1 MRGFLFL
8 RSFAGT
14 FYLLSS
20 VGVFLCTFS
29 QVVLPWVFS
38 AGGFFSALLGGVFY
52 RAVFRTEDVR
62 GLIPVSFFRAIL
74 CSAFLGFLHSLF
86 RRGSFRASFCKGF
99 FRVFCCTSFCVPSI
113 ARLFS
118 YALSHGFSRGLL
130 HWDISLELLLQGFPH
145 GLFPGASSL
154 QTSAWTVSMDAFA
167 GSFTV
172 LSLGGGFFVQFFPGL
187 SPCNFCREDF
197 KGSICGGFFVRS
209 LARVSS
215 VRFSAGNFYLHCL
228 VGYFF
233 VLFFCMC
240 FSRGLFRSAFSMPS
254 FVGLFSLA
262 LFRSGDIDQLI
273 PRRFFCALLRSGFF
287 YTLFRRSF

>member
-113 ARLFS
+113 ARLFP
-118 YALSHGFSRGLL
+118 YALSHGFSRGLP
-130 HWDISLELLLQGFPH
+130 HWHILLELLLQGFPH
-145 GLFPGASSL
+145 GFSPVHLPCKLPHGRFP
-154 QTSAWTVSMDAFA
+154 WT
-167 GSFTV
+167 
-172 LSLGGGFFVQFFPGL
+172 LSLGRLQCSLSGVVFWFNFFRVYL
-187 SPCNFCREDF
+187 RAIFCREDF
-197 KGSICGGFFVRS
+197 NESICGGFLCTLSQGFRLCDS
-209 LARVSS
+209 LQE
-215 VRFSAGNFYLHCL
+215 
-228 VGYFF
+228 FF
-233 VLFFCMC
+233 TCTVW
-240 FSRGLFRSAFSMPS
+240 
-254 FVGLFSLA
+254 
-262 LFRSGDIDQLI
+262 
-273 PRRFFCALLRSGFF
+273 
-287 YTLFRRSF
+287 